1 MKKKHYLIIACIGLL
16 AAATFSACSKDDDDE
31 GGEDLYRPS
40 QDMSSEE
47 ILTLFEEVTAN
58 MATVRQVSMQG
69 TTTGKM
75 NGMTMSASMMAQID
89 FDAKKEV
96 IVEYDVD
103 RTIGRFQ
110 YAENDKAYE
119 YESANYNGDKEIK
132 HSYKLSD
139 AYWNRMADVSELESA
154 FNLEWEVKNSTFTGS
169 LTESGVLMKMTVT
182 ITPSKRIAGI
192 KIESS
197 YQDESTTVDFK
208 YSYTAVNPV
217 PPAGFTLSEFPPAQ
231 QYSIKVVW
239 GEGLGESTFYTEPN
253 YGYFY
258 LGEII
263 ECAPAVSGKAPVLY
277 RDSNFTQSITG
288 SSITVTNN
296 NTVIYV
302 KWEAS
307 ASARKSV
314 SRPIT
319 KSHHRNLIRAE

>member
-1 MKKKHYLIIACIGLL
+1 MKKKHYLMMALVGLL
-16 AAATFSACSKDDDDE
+16 AAATFSACSKDDDE
-31 GGEDLYRPS
+31 GSGDLYRPS

-58 MATVRQVSMQG
+58 MATVRQVSLEG
-69 TTTGKM
+69 TTTGKR

-96 IVEYDVD
+96 VVEYGVD

-110 YAENDKAYE
+110 YVENVTAYG
-119 YESANYNGDKEIK
+119 YESANYNYDGKEIK
-132 HSYKLSD
+132 HSYKVSD

-169 LTESGVLMKMTVT
+169 RTEFGVLMKMTVT

-197 YQDESTTVDFK
+197 YQDESTTVEFK
-208 YSYTAVNPV
+208 YSYAAVNPV

-231 QYSIKVVW
+231 QYSVKVVW
-239 GEGLGESTFYTEPN
+239 GEGLGESTFYTEPSSI
-253 YGYFY
+253 GYCY
-258 LGEII
+258 LEEII
-263 ECAPAVSGKAPVLY
+263 ECAPAVSGKVPVLY

-307 ASARKSV
+307 ASAKKSA
-314 SRPIT
+314 SKPAA
-319 KSHHRNLIRAE
+319 KKWMFDKD